1 MDIKER
7 IFLID
12 EAIDNVLKSL
22 NDGIEIKTYWID
34 NIKVEKRSAYELI
47 SELRKM
53 KALIILEAN
62 QKKNKSLK
70 YTFGGR
76 N

>member
-12 EAIDNVLKSL
+12 KETENIVKNL
-22 NDGIEIKTYWID
+22 NDGIEIKSYSID
-34 NIKVEKRSAYELI
+34 NIKVEKRSAYEALN
-47 SELRKM
+47 ELRKM

-62 QKKNKSLK
+62 QKKNKGLK